1 MNVTFRLLLLF
12 TSKGVIAE
20 PYIAAMSNSG
30 WNNEACLA
38 AAKELKQSFQKSGG
52 KNAMRNTGREKGNR
66 SSSSSILMKRQESF
80 QHTPRP
86 APPPPGN
93 LNVPPPSHRNYTET
107 LVPDTRQIPR
117 GPIMK
122 GSLDFLNRTDSTIQK
137 SSDSVQAKATHTE
150 DVAKQA
156 RSSTMPS
163 APVSRSIATV
173 KVNHESAAEDHNIP
187 KPAPAPA
194 PTPTPTP
201 TPTPATPE
209 APKAGSNVDLL
220 RGLTTHEPIQCAVE
234 VNMGSSNMAEK
245 FFSLMSQDSDE
256 ESEDALD
263 TEAEDKAVNKSNAT
277 DFLRYT
283 SDDLLKL
290 RANAKNDVLPLDSI
304 VKRISTVE
312 DTNTVGDTNVVGD
325 TNTPAKTKAI
335 GNSSSMAKNT
345 VMGNAIAI
353 GKSKL
358 AAVIDKASSHLTL
371 PRQTSSPHRST
382 KVNPQATPIKLTI
395 TKPDAVQASTK
406 IVSRSGVTQNVIGKL
421 EVPQVQA
428 KPKPET
434 AVVQKVDDKSRHEV
448 VQKIVDE
455 TEVPQIQAKPQSHA
469 STVVS
474 KPKAADNEKAS
485 DQATPQGETRGKTE
499 TSKELDSPK
508 LRPQAPGFVP
518 AAPAASLSSSEM
530 MLQSAQGTGS
540 LVASPLA
547 DCHTATPNV
556 MPESLVH
563 SAPSSGQIIAVT
575 PIQFADGH
583 VIPGPSSGL
592 YIIHPAP
599 SLDQMPT
606 PRMQMSTPGM
616 QMHQGTFSADLS
628 IRETESSN
636 AAANTARPRKPT
648 KGLTASMWANSSN
661 R

>member
-1 MNVTFRLLLLF
+1 ML
-12 TSKGVIAE
+12 
-20 PYIAAMSNSG
+20 
-30 WNNEACLA
+30 
-38 AAKELKQSFQKSGG
+38 Q
-52 KNAMRNTGREKGNR
+52 
-66 SSSSSILMKRQESF
+66 
-80 QHTPRP
+80 
-86 APPPPGN
+86 
-93 LNVPPPSHRNYTET
+93 
-107 LVPDTRQIPR
+107 
-117 GPIMK
+117 
-122 GSLDFLNRTDSTIQK
+122 
-137 SSDSVQAKATHTE
+137 SVQAKHLIATHTE

-156 RSSTMPS
+156 RSSTMLSTP
-163 APVSRSIATV
+163 ASRSIATV
-173 KVNHESAAEDHNIP
+173 KVNHEGAAEDHNVS
-187 KPAPAPA
+187 KPAPAPD
-194 PTPTPTP
+194 
-201 TPTPATPE
+201 PTPATPE

-220 RGLTTHEPIQCAVE
+220 RGLTTPEPIQCAVE
-234 VNMGSSNMAEK
+234 VNMGSSNMAET

-277 DFLRYT
+277 RFLRYT
-283 SDDLLKL
+283 SEDLLKL

-304 VKRISTVE
+304 VKRISTVG
-312 DTNTVGDTNVVGD
+312 NA
-325 TNTPAKTKAI
+325 NTPAKTKII
-335 GNSSSMAKNT
+335 GNASSMAKHT
-345 VMGNAIAI
+345 AMGNAIAI

-358 AAVIDKASSHLTL
+358 AAAIGKASSHLTL
-371 PRQTSSPHRST
+371 PQQISSPHRST
-382 KVNPQATPIKLTI
+382 KVNPQVTPIKLTI
-395 TKPDAVQASTK
+395 TEPDAVQASTK
-406 IVSRSGVTQNVIGKL
+406 IQSRSGVTQNVIGKL
-421 EVPQVQA
+421 EVSQVQA

-469 STVVS
+469 TTVVS
-474 KPKAADNEKAS
+474 KPKAADNQKAS

-530 MLQSAQGTGS
+530 MLESAQGAGS

-547 DCHTATPNV
+547 DYQTATPNV
-556 MPESLVH
+556 MPESLFH

-606 PRMQMSTPGM
+606 PRMQMSTSGM
-616 QMHQGTFSADLS
+616 QMHLGTFSADLS

-636 AAANTARPRKPT
+636 AAAHTARPRKPT

>member
-1 MNVTFRLLLLF
+1 
-12 TSKGVIAE
+12 
-20 PYIAAMSNSG
+20 MSNSG

-38 AAKELKQSFQKSGG
+38 AAKELRQSFQKSGG
-52 KNAMRNTGREKGNR
+52 KNAMRNTGRDKGNR
-66 SSSSSILMKRQESF
+66 SSSSSIPMKRQESF

-107 LVPDTRQIPR
+107 LVSDTRQIPR

-163 APVSRSIATV
+163 KLASRIIATV

-194 PTPTPTP
+194 P
-201 TPTPATPE
+201 ATPE

-220 RGLTTHEPIQCAVE
+220 RGLTTPESIQCAVE
-234 VNMGSSNMAEK
+234 VNMGSSNMAK
-245 FFSLMSQDSDE
+245 TFFSLMSQDSDE

-277 DFLRYT
+277 KFLRYT
-283 SDDLLKL
+283 SDDLLRL

-312 DTNTVGDTNVVGD
+312 DTNTVGDTNMVGD

-358 AAVIDKASSHLTL
+358 AAAINKASSHLTL

-395 TKPDAVQASTK
+395 TETDAVQASTK
-406 IVSRSGVTQNVIGKL
+406 IESRSGVTQNVIGKL

-434 AVVQKVDDKSRHEV
+434 AVVQKVDDKSCHEV
-448 VQKIVDE
+448 VQKIFDE
-455 TEVPQIQAKPQSHA
+455 TEVPQIQTKPRSHA
-469 STVVS
+469 TTVVC

-518 AAPAASLSSSEM
+518 AAPAASLSSSGM
-530 MLQSAQGTGS
+530 MLESAQGTGS
-540 LVASPLA
+540 LAATLA
-547 DCHTATPNV
+547 DYQTATPNV

-606 PRMQMSTPGM
+606 PRIQMSTSGM
-616 QMHQGTFSADLS
+616 QIHQGTFSADLS

-636 AAANTARPRKPT
+636 AAAHTARPRKPT